1 MQITVPG
8 LPDRKHPSTLT
19 AIAKCPGSTGDL
31 ILRFEFPCVC
41 RRIIS
46 LSSVIRTEQTGSSG
60 IFTAGSEIIAFV
72 MYRSCAS
79 VKIKALVPQRK
90 TSAFCDQLFGEVQIV
105 NASQIYAKRK
115 KCTCRLNLRLCN
127 GRLACSP
134 YFASQRREHSLT

>member
-8 LPDRKHPSTLT
+8 LPDRKLPCTLT
-19 AIAKCPGSTGDL
+19 AIAKFPGRTGDL
-31 ILRFEFPCVC
+31 FLRFVFPCVC

-46 LSSVIRTEQTGSSG
+46 LSYVLRTEPTGSWG

-79 VKIKALVPQRK
+79 VKVQARMPQWK
-90 TSAFCDQLFGEVQIV
+90 TSAFCDQLFGKVQIV
-105 NASQIYAKRK
+105 KASQIYAKRK
-115 KCTCRLNLRLCN
+115 KCTCRLNLRLCK